1 MLNDKIEKIQLKIR
15 EKIDL
20 SQSTKPAI
28 QVMKQE

>member
-1 MLNDKIEKIQLKIR
+1 MLNDEIEKIQLKMG

-28 QVMKQE
+28 QVMKQR